1 MTAIISVLNS
11 QGIAIAA
18 DSAATVSS
26 GNVKKVYNKSN
37 KLFALSKYHP
47 VGIAV
52 YNNLL
57 FEGIPWETLIKMY
70 RKQLKE
76 KKFDTVEKYKDD
88 FINFLYKNLKLIT
101 PQANENNFYSF
112 CITILNEIKTK
123 FTKSLDE
130 NIDKTKGMSDVDSI
144 KHISPILSQ
153 DLNDYKNYIDPL
165 PKSNLIK
172 FTLVDFTKEHD
183 KHLIEVIADLKN
195 HIISKYPT
203 FAFSADDEKIIKE
216 IFFEATKIAHIF
228 ESNNSGLVFMGFGD
242 KEVYP
247 TSQLVTI
254 GSVVNDTIRH
264 KMEPEVNISPGT
276 RDANIIPYAQNDVT
290 MTVLTGIDPTYQ
302 NEINS
307 AITEAFKT
315 VSSEVKPKIS
325 TPDEAQKTSEV
336 IEGISKTLID
346 KLDTYRNEI
355 ITRPLLN
362 VLNNMG
368 KEDMAEMAESLVNIT
383 SLKRKFTQNS
393 SDESVGGPVDV
404 AIITKG
410 DGFIWVKRK
419 HYFDINLNQ
428 RFKED

>member
-18 DSAATVSS
+18 DSAATVSF
-26 GNVKKVYNKSN
+26 GNIKKVYNKSN

-52 YNNLL
+52 YDNLL

-88 FINFLYKNLKLIT
+88 FFIFLYKNLKLIT
-101 PQANENNFYSF
+101 TQANENNFYSF
-112 CITILNEIKTK
+112 CIIILNEIKVR

-130 NIDKTKGMSDVDSI
+130 CINEAEGMSIVESI
-144 KHISPILSQ
+144 QYISPILSK
-153 DLNDYKNYIDPL
+153 DIEDYKDYVGTL
-165 PKSNLIK
+165 LKSNLIK
-172 FTLVDFTKEHD
+172 FTFADFIKEHD
-183 KHLIEVIADLKN
+183 GHLIEVIADLKN

-203 FAFSADDEKIIKE
+203 FTFSTDDEQIIKE
-216 IFFEATKIAHIF
+216 IFFEATKISHIF
-228 ESNNSGLVFMGFGD
+228 EPNSGLVFMGFGD

-247 TSQLVTI
+247 TSHLVTV
-254 GSVVNDTIRH
+254 GSVINDTIRH
-264 KMEPEVNISPGT
+264 KVEPEVNISPGT

-302 NEINS
+302 TEINS
-307 AITEAFKT
+307 AITEAFNT
-315 VSSEVKPKIS
+315 VSAEVKTKII
-325 TPDEAQKTSEV
+325 TPEEAQKTSEV

-346 KLDTYRNEI
+346 KLDTYRNDI

-419 HYFDINLNQ
+419 HYFDIDLNQ